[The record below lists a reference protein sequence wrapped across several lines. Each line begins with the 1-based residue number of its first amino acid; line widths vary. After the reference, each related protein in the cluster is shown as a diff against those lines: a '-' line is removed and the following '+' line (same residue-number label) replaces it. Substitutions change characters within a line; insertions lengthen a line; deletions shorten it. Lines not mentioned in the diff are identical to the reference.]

1 MLFWNR
7 TMHHISHILI
17 SVVTINHSWYFAHS
31 PHSVRVSANDREPLF
46 QSSHEDSPHQGPLAA
61 LGRLSNTHYALPLSL
76 SHIHALIHGDVSG
89 WLLPWV
95 PRAVFVPPRFPPPL
109 QSCSSP
115 CPLSLEI
122 AIQLSAWLESFASW
136 QGRKGGPPKPRGS
149 ERWMDRRRK
158 NRTGL
163 DLESNIGRGRAY
175 MLFFSFFQRN

>member
-1 MLFWNR
+1 MK
-7 TMHHISHILI
+7 
-17 SVVTINHSWYFAHS
+17 
-31 PHSVRVSANDREPLF
+31 VSTNDREPLF
-46 QSSHEDSPHQGPLAA
+46 QSSHEASSPLGPLPAS
-61 LGRLSNTHYALPLSL
+61 GRLSDTHYALLLSL

-136 QGRKGGPPKPRGS
+136 QGRKGGGPPKPQGS
-149 ERWMDRRRK
+149 DRWMDSRRK
-158 NRTGL
+158 NRIGL
-163 DLESNIGRGRAY
+163 DLERNTGWRRAY
-175 MLFFSFFQRN
+175 KLFFSYFQWN